1 MIEKYKNK
9 IEISFWLI
17 LMLLIGFNYSQ
28 LLSGVTSVYH
38 PVWSDELFYYLNTYS
53 FFQCNSLQAAF
64 TFKGTGS
71 ILFGADAHGF
81 TYPLLN
87 GLFSKAVGWS
97 NLNFILLNFIF
108 LATIILIICLIKSI
122 TVNQK
127 LNTIAFVL
135 LFPFLPLYAFTY
147 MQEVI
152 HLLVA
157 VSLSVLFYN
166 ISKKGLTNASIIY
179 IVLIVLLAGIFR
191 SLWLFWLIGLI
202 PFAKSKQQL
211 YFFLFLFIFVG
222 ISSLV
227 YNKYLLEPVP
237 NYFLSIIDLLNRGE
251 LLALVKSL
259 LIHFIQN
266 IKLYFLALNSS
277 GVYFFMKYITF
288 GSVIYFAYL
297 AYKKK
302 EKIYM
307 SLVLIGLI
315 NFLLLFFFYDAFG
328 WREIRTMSP
337 LFYFFV
343 LFIVISTKGIAKY
356 LQLAALMI
364 LFIFTKDISKKWILE
379 RNAQNKLH
387 NKEREAYLLMAKKIP
402 DNKTVLVNYFPNN
415 SDLSLIQMPLI
426 NANGN
431 AIRYVV
437 PYYGKEEIVYDY
449 ILDKPSNNKQD
460 QVFLNTDLFVIL
472 NFKKRQ

>member
-1 MIEKYKNK
+1 MIEEYKNK
-9 IEISFWLI
+9 IEITFWLI
-17 LMLLIGFNYSQ
+17 LLLLIGLNYLQ
-28 LLSGVTSVYH
+28 LLSSVTSVYH

-53 FFQCNSLQAAF
+53 FFQSNSLQAAL
-64 TFKGTGS
+64 TFKGSGS

-81 TYPLLN
+81 AYPLLN
-87 GLFSKAVGWS
+87 GLFSKAVGWY

-108 LATIILIICLIKSI
+108 IAIVILIICFIKSI

-152 HLLVA
+152 HILIA

-166 ISKKGLTNASIIY
+166 ISKKGLTNDRFIF

-211 YFFLFLFIFVG
+211 YFFVFLFIFVG

-227 YNKYLLEPVP
+227 YNKYLMEPVP
-237 NYFLSIIDLLNRGE
+237 NYFLSIIELLNRGE
-251 LLALVKSL
+251 LLAMIKSL

-266 IKLYFLALNSS
+266 IKLYFLALDSS
-277 GVYFFMKYITF
+277 GVYFFMKYIAF
-288 GSVIYFAYL
+288 GSVVYFGYL
-297 AYKKK
+297 AYRKK

-307 SLVLIGLI
+307 SLFLIGSI
-315 NFLLLFFFYDAFG
+315 NFLLLFLFYDAFG

-337 LFYFFV
+337 LFYFFI
-343 LFIVISTKGIAKY
+343 LFIVISTKDKAKY
-356 LQLAALMI
+356 LQLTVLII

-379 RNAQNKLH
+379 RNAQNKLV

-402 DNKTVLVNYFPNN
+402 DNKTVLVNYFPHHNE
-415 SDLSLIQMPLI
+415 LSLLELPFI

-460 QVFLNTDLFVIL
+460 QVLLNTDLFVII
-472 NFKKRQ
+472 NFKKGQ